1 MKKLLL
7 PAVVFE
13 QVSRTIP
20 PMRLRLF
27 LPLVAV
33 LLGGCIHVK
42 LDPVQ
47 VHATVDVNVRVDRAL
62 DDFFGDLDQ
71 TSATIGNSSN

>member
-1 MKKLLL
+1 
-7 PAVVFE
+7 
-13 QVSRTIP
+13 
-20 PMRLRLF
+20 MRLRLL
-27 LPLVAV
+27 LPLAAV

-62 DDFFGDLDQ
+62 DDFFGDLDKQ
-71 TSATIGNSSN
+71 SATIGTSSN

>member
-7 PAVVFE
+7 PAVVFGE
-13 QVSRTIP
+13 TFRTIL

-71 TSATIGNSSN
+71 TSATIGTSSN

>member
-1 MKKLLL
+1 MSRSVLLL
-7 PAVVFE
+7 AC
-13 QVSRTIP
+13 
-20 PMRLRLF
+20 
-27 LPLVAV
+27 AV
-33 LLGGCIHVK
+33 LSGGCIHVK

-71 TSATIGNSSN
+71 KSATLEKPAAQP

>member
-1 MKKLLL
+1 M
-7 PAVVFE
+7 
-13 QVSRTIP
+13 SRSV
-20 PMRLRLF
+20 L
-27 LPLVAV
+27 LVACIV

-47 VHATVDVNVRVDRAL
+47 VHATVDVNVKIDRAL

-71 TSATIGNSSN
+71 KSATLAKPATQP